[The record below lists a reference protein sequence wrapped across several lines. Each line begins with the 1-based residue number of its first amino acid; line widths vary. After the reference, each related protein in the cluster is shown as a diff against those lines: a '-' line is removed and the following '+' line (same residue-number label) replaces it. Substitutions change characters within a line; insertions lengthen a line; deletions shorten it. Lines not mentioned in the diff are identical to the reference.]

1 MVITLKLLFKKE
13 NEWRMNMDRC
23 VCCGTIVPEGT
34 QVCWNCLNNMFSTS
48 HHKDPIYSTIEYI
61 FEEKEI
67 KHV

>member
-1 MVITLKLLFKKE
+1 
-13 NEWRMNMDRC
+13 MDRC

-34 QVCWNCLNNMFSTS
+34 QVCWNCINYMFSTS
-48 HHKDPIYSTIEYI
+48 YHKDPIHSAIEYI